1 MMDVIYMGNTPA
13 GRQDPEPARCL
24 PRQAHVSRRT
34 HQAKI
39 NLSRKLE
46 LERGHRVRALVHR
59 QDDRSEAL
67 VAAGAEI
74 VTGDLLNFHQVSSA
88 MRGVSGAYF
97 AYPIVPGLL
106 DATVIFAQAAGEAGV
121 TSAASM
127 SQISARREA
136 ASDAARQHWLAERLL
151 DRSPMLTAHL
161 KPTFFAE
168 WVISGLGREGDHG
181 VLRLPFRTG

>member
-1 MMDVIYMGNTPA
+1 MAPGFAVALPDWVTGPLRGLACYGGDGLMTGNDDRLFLIRGATGKA
-13 GRQDPEPARCL
+13 GTTSVRL
-24 PRQAHVSRRT
+24 
-34 HQAKI
+34 
-39 NLSRKLE
+39 L

-74 VTGDLLNFHQVSSA
+74 VTGDLLNFRQVSSA

-121 TSAASM
+121 RAVVHM
-127 SQISARREA
+127 SQLSARRA
-136 ASDAARQHWLAERLL
+136 AARYAARQPRLA
-151 DRSPMLTAHL
+151 
-161 KPTFFAE
+161 
-168 WVISGLGREGDHG
+168 
-181 VLRLPFRTG
+181 